1 MRERMKDRM
10 KEESAFLAQL
20 MYVRGMARYGS
31 TYIISTVSSRLL
43 TVRRCWVPED
53 NDWSIKRPV

>member
-1 MRERMKDRM
+1 MKDRM

-20 MYVRGMARYGS
+20 MYMRGMARYGS

-53 NDWSIKRPV
+53 IDWSIMRVV